1 MSTADGDKATIQ
13 YNSLIENKNFLEET
27 KMFSIQDDRLDD
39 FYAQIFYSNV
49 FIGLEN
55 VVRIVLILSHGNA
68 CVESEFSVNGDILV
82 ENMLESTVVAQCLV
96 YEETERAGVVKKV
109 EVSPEMISKV
119 KAAHRKCKQLKRMRI
134 KRQAQKKRIEKR
146 KLQLSLNNG
155 VDAKKKALEHM
166 QAKSESYD
174 AEISSMRSQLK

>member
-49 FIGLEN
+49 FIELEN

-68 CVESEFSVNGDILV
+68 CVE
-82 ENMLESTVVAQCLV
+82 
-96 YEETERAGVVKKV
+96 
-109 EVSPEMISKV
+109 
-119 KAAHRKCKQLKRMRI
+119 
-134 KRQAQKKRIEKR
+134 
-146 KLQLSLNNG
+146 
-155 VDAKKKALEHM
+155 
-166 QAKSESYD
+166 
-174 AEISSMRSQLK
+174 